1 MNKYLKL
8 LKKYHKI
15 LTRQQ
20 LLTLRGQIL
29 NGDIEGFKKGLQNI
43 LRRENVKTI

>member
-1 MNKYLKL
+1 MNEYLKI
-8 LKKYHKI
+8 LKKYRKQ

-29 NGDIEGFKKGLQNI
+29 NGDIEGFKKGLKKLI
-43 LRRENVKTI
+43 KKVD

>member
-1 MNKYLKL
+1 MNDYLKL
-8 LKKYHKI
+8 LKKYRNR

-29 NGDIEGFKKGLQNI
+29 NGDIEGFKKGLKKI
-43 LRRENVKTI
+43 LKKD

>member
-1 MNKYLKL
+1 MNEYLKL
-8 LKKYHKI
+8 LKKYRNK

-29 NGDIEGFKKGLQNI
+29 NGDIEGFKKGLKK
-43 LRRENVKTI
+43 LVKKH

>member
-1 MNKYLKL
+1 MNDYLKI
-8 LKKYHKI
+8 LKKYRHK

-29 NGDIEGFKKGLQNI
+29 SGDIEGFKKGLKKI
-43 LRRENVKTI
+43 VKSVD

>member
-1 MNKYLKL
+1 MNEYLKL
-8 LKKYHKI
+8 LKKYRKR

-29 NGDIEGFKKGLQNI
+29 SGDVEDFKKGLNKI
-43 LRRENVKTI
+43 LRSKV

>member
-1 MNKYLKL
+1 MNEYLKL
-8 LKKYHKI
+8 LKKYRKR

-29 NGDIEGFKKGLQNI
+29 SGDVEGFKKGLNKI
-43 LRRENVKTI
+43 LRSKV

>member
-1 MNKYLKL
+1 MKEYLKL
-8 LKKYHKI
+8 LKKYRKH

-29 NGDIEGFKKGLQNI
+29 NGDYDGFKKGLKKVLNRI
-43 LRRENVKTI
+43 D

>member
-1 MNKYLKL
+1 MNEYIKL
-8 LKKYHKI
+8 LKKYKNK

-29 NGDIEGFKKGLQNI
+29 NGDIEGFKKGL
-43 LRRENVKTI
+43 LKCLKK

>member
-1 MNKYLKL
+1 MKNYLKL
-8 LKKYHKI
+8 LKKYRRK

-29 NGDIEGFKKGLQNI
+29 NGDIEGFKKGLKKVLNRI
-43 LRRENVKTI
+43 D

>member
-1 MNKYLKL
+1 MNDYLKL
-8 LKKYHKI
+8 LKKYRNR

-29 NGDIEGFKKGLQNI
+29 NGDIEGFIKGLKKI
-43 LRRENVKTI
+43 IKKD

>member
-1 MNKYLKL
+1 MNEYLKL
-8 LKKYHKI
+8 LKKYRKR

-29 NGDIEGFKKGLQNI
+29 SGNVEGFKKGLKK
-43 LRRENVKTI
+43 LVKIVD